1 MGLLDRIS
9 RVFRANLNDMV
20 NQAEDPE
27 KILEQAVV
35 DMQEDLVQLRKAV
48 AKALAEKKRTEQQYN
63 QNISEAS
70 KWESRAKL
78 ALSKSDENLARE
90 ALTRKKTLTDTAT
103 MLKQQL
109 DQQAGQTEVLQRN
122 LMALES
128 KISEAKTKKNM
139 LQARAKS
146 AKASQELQQTLGGID
161 TSSSMSAFERM
172 ETKVLDMEA
181 ESQAVAELGGFGIE
195 QQFAELEA
203 SSGVDDELAMLKAQ
217 MNPEA
222 LPASAPPKQLPESE
236 TGSDTVVDA
245 ELEEIRSQLKDV

>member
-20 NQAEDPE
+20 SQAEDPE

-48 AKALAEKKRTEQQYN
+48 AKALAEQKRTEQRYN

-78 ALSKSDENLARE
+78 ALSKGDENLARE
-90 ALTRKKTLTDTAT
+90 ALTRKKTLTDTAAL
-103 MLKQQL
+103 LKQQL
-109 DQQAGQTEVLQRN
+109 DQQVGQSEVLQRN

-181 ESQAVAELGGFGIE
+181 ES
-195 QQFAELEA
+195 A
-203 SSGVDDELAMLKAQ
+203 SCRRIGRDLVLNSS
-217 MNPEA
+217 
-222 LPASAPPKQLPESE
+222 LPS
-236 TGSDTVVDA
+236 
-245 ELEEIRSQLKDV
+245 

>member
-20 NQAEDPE
+20 SQAEDPE

-48 AKALAEKKRTEQQYN
+48 AKALAEKKRTEQRYS

-78 ALSKSDENLARE
+78 ALSKGDENLARE

-203 SSGVDDELAMLKAQ
+203 SSGVDDELAMLKAE
-217 MNPEA
+217 MNPGA
-222 LPASAPPKQLPESE
+222 LPASDAPKQLPESE
-236 TGSDTVVDA
+236 TGSGTVVDA
-245 ELEEIRSQLKDV
+245 ELEEIRSKLKDV